1 MVVRPHA
8 LSRVGLSRPSRG
20 GATSGS
26 QDRVF
31 HVSYRVRLAGILSL
45 LPGPVLLAALIS
57 VLIWALA
64 QFSLA
69 IVIRIGLPLIV
80 LAVGLGFGLIGVL
93 PESPALVMDERDAAR
108 LKAIVGPL
116 CMMAGVAEP
125 KIVLHTAP
133 YANSWT
139 NGFGR
144 RPTLHLTSPLLEILD
159 DHQLSAVIAHEL
171 SHVAQKDSAF
181 MSAVSTPVALMLGF
195 GRLFDMY
202 ATKAW
207 KQVWPILLIPIGVLL
222 IGLGSICRAVASSF
236 SRAREMEA
244 DAGAARLTGNPAALA
259 SALIAIGSR
268 SSDGIPS
275 VDLRRAESLNLLH
288 IVAVG
293 DEHRLF
299 RTHPPLKRRLEQLS
313 HIETRLQRHQDYE

>member
-1 MVVRPHA
+1 VVVRPHRH
-8 LSRVGLSRPSRG
+8 SRVGLSRPSRG

-26 QDRVF
+26 QDGVF
-31 HVSYRVRLAGILSL
+31 HVSYRVQLAGILSL
-45 LPGPVLLAALIS
+45 LPGPVLLAALVS
-57 VLIWALA
+57 MLIWGLA

-69 IVIRIGLPLIV
+69 FAIRIGLPLIV
-80 LAVGLGFGLIGVL
+80 LVVGFVAVIVVLPGSVGL
-93 PESPALVMDERDAAR
+93 PMDERDAAR

-116 CMMAGVAEP
+116 CMMAGLAEP
-125 KIVLHTAP
+125 KIVFHPAP

-144 RPTLHLTSPLLEILD
+144 RPTLHVTSRLLEILD

-171 SHVAQKDSAF
+171 SHVAQKDSAL
-181 MSAVSTPVALMLGF
+181 MSAVSAPVILMLGY
-195 GRLFDMY
+195 GRLVDMY
-202 ATKAW
+202 AAEAW
-207 KQVWPILLIPIGVLL
+207 RRLWPILLIPVGVLL
-222 IGLGSICRAVASSF
+222 IGLGSICRAFASAF
-236 SRAREMEA
+236 SRVRELEA

-259 SALIAIGSR
+259 AALIAIGR

-293 DEHRLF
+293 GEHRVF
-299 RTHPPLKRRLEQLS
+299 QTHPPLKRRLEQLS
-313 HIETRLQRHQDYE
+313 DIEAGLQRTGAR

>member
-1 MVVRPHA
+1 LAA
-8 LSRVGLSRPSRG
+8 LPRLKTQQVGMPK
-20 GATSGS
+20 S
-26 QDRVF
+26 QDRIF
-31 HVSYRVRLAGILSL
+31 HPSYRVQLLGILSL
-45 LPGPVLLAALIS
+45 LPGPALLAGLVS
-57 VLIWALA
+57 VLIWGLA

-69 IVIRIGLPLIV
+69 FAIRIGLPLIV
-80 LAVGLGFGLIGVL
+80 LAVGFVAVIAVL
-93 PESPALVMDERDAAR
+93 PGSVGLPMEERDAAR

-116 CMMAGVAEP
+116 CMIAGLAEP
-125 KIVLHTAP
+125 KIVFHPAP

-144 RPTLHLTSPLLEILD
+144 QPTLHVTSRLLEILD

-171 SHVAQKDSAF
+171 SHVAQKDSAL
-181 MSAVSTPVALMLGF
+181 MSAVSAPVVLMLGCGLF
-195 GRLFDMY
+195 FDVYAATAWRRL
-202 ATKAW
+202 
-207 KQVWPILLIPIGVLL
+207 WPILLIPIGVLL
-222 IGLGSICRAVASSF
+222 VGMGSICRAVASAF
-236 SRAREMEA
+236 SRARELEA

-259 SALIAIGSR
+259 AALIAIGG

-293 DEHRLF
+293 DEHRVF

-313 HIETRLQRHQDYE
+313 HIEAHVQRGSAG

>member
-1 MVVRPHA
+1 VVVRPHA

-26 QDRVF
+26 QDGVF
-31 HVSYRVRLAGILSL
+31 HVSYRVQLAGILSL

-57 VLIWALA
+57 GLIWGLA

-69 IVIRIGLPLIV
+69 FAIRTGLPLIV
-80 LAVGLGFGLIGVL
+80 LAVGLAAMIGVL
-93 PESPALVMDERDAAR
+93 PGSVGLPMDERDAAR

-116 CMMAGVAEP
+116 CIMAGLAEP
-125 KIVLHTAP
+125 KIVFHAAP

-144 RPTLHLTSPLLEILD
+144 QPTLHVTSRLLEILD

-171 SHVAQKDSAF
+171 SHVAQKDSAL
-181 MSAVSTPVALMLGF
+181 MSAVNAPVILMLGGGLF
-195 GRLFDMY
+195 FDMY
-202 ATKAW
+202 AAKAW
-207 KQVWPILLIPIGVLL
+207 RRLWPILLIPIGVLL
-222 IGLGSICRAVASSF
+222 IGVGSICRAVASAF
-236 SRAREMEA
+236 SRARELEA

-259 SALIAIGSR
+259 AALIAIGR
-268 SSDGIPS
+268 SSDDIPS

-288 IVAVG
+288 IMAVG
-293 DEHRLF
+293 SERRVF

-313 HIETRLQRHQDYE
+313 HIEARLQHTSVR

>member
-1 MVVRPHA
+1 M
-8 LSRVGLSRPSRG
+8 
-20 GATSGS
+20 SGS

-31 HVSYRVRLAGILSL
+31 HVSYRVKLAGILSL

-57 VLIWALA
+57 VLIWGLA

-69 IVIRIGLPLIV
+69 FAIRTSLPLIV
-80 LAVGLGFGLIGVL
+80 LAVGLAAVIAALPGSAGL
-93 PESPALVMDERDAAR
+93 PMDERDAAR

-116 CMMAGVAEP
+116 CMMAGLAEP
-125 KIVLHTAP
+125 KIVFHAAP

-144 RPTLHLTSPLLEILD
+144 QPTLHVTSRLLEILD

-171 SHVAQKDSAF
+171 SHVAQKDSAL
-181 MSAVSTPVALMLGF
+181 MSAVSTPVVLMLGF
-195 GRLFDMY
+195 GLFLDTY
-202 ATKAW
+202 AAKAW
-207 KQVWPILLIPIGVLL
+207 RRLWPILLIPVGVLL
-222 IGLGSICRAVASSF
+222 ISLGSICRAVASAF
-236 SRAREMEA
+236 SRARELEA

-259 SALIAIGSR
+259 AALIAIGR
-268 SSDGIPS
+268 SSDGIPL

-293 DEHRLF
+293 DEHRVF

-313 HIETRLQRHQDYE
+313 HIEACLQRKGSGKRGK